1 MASTSFTNSAY
12 DDNKRPFS
20 MSSLRGTP
28 SSPHTPQHHLR
39 SNNSSFASTTS
50 STSFRGEEDAIIFE
64 LGARWLRAGFEGE
77 SAPMCV
83 VGCGPEEC
91 RRVGDYRGWLKT
103 NNPDTDPAQ
112 SRPLVNP
119 EDWASAYELWKMDLR
134 GADLGLVEDKIER
147 VFRETYNKYLL
158 TDAGT
163 SRLVLVLPAIMPHP
177 LLSAMLSTLFSRW
190 RFPSI
195 TLLTSATMA
204 ATAAGV
210 RSALVVDIGWAETVV
225 TGVYEYREI
234 AIKRSTRA
242 MKALLQETGRMLTCI
257 PTARRGVVSQSA
269 PGDSGISV
277 RFEFCEEVASRFL
290 WCRPRESSSSA
301 DLQQQQQEPQ
311 PNDSETEPTTQHPP
325 LSSLSQRT
333 VEIPSPSNP
342 GSTYINLPF
351 STLSEP
357 VESVLFAA
365 GTADC
370 ELDDEEKPLPLL
382 IYNALLTL
390 PPDARGTCMSRIIFT
405 GGGANI
411 PGIRQRIL
419 ADVAALVAEHGWSPV
434 RGKVIEQ
441 RRKLANLRISPSS
454 QVQASPQNPAPPLTT
469 DPSEEHH
476 PVPSNDTPTE
486 TKSPEPSTHQPEPKP
501 DSATETP
508 KQQQQQ
514 QQQKIPEDPPKTSD
528 EEDLEDPIEQKI
540 RRNNRDRDRDALP
553 PSIQGV
559 LREVE
564 SLGPWAGASLTTSLK
579 IRGLVEIERE
589 KYLQHG
595 LAGATRD
602 YETQGHHIPDRRSGL
617 RAGGG
622 GDRSSWTLAGWG

>member
-1 MASTSFTNSAY
+1 MASSSITSSGY

-77 SAPMCV
+77 SVPMCV

-242 MKALLQETGRMLTCI
+242 MKALLQETGRMLTSI

-290 WCRPRESSSSA
+290 WCRPRESPSSA
-301 DLQQQQQEPQ
+301 DLQQQQQQQPQ

-325 LSSLSQRT
+325 LSSLLQRT

-351 STLSEP
+351 STFSEP

-382 IYNALLTL
+382 IYNALLAL

-441 RRKLANLRISPSS
+441 QRRKLANPRITPSS
-454 QVQASPQNPAPPLTT
+454 Q
-469 DPSEEHH
+469 
-476 PVPSNDTPTE
+476 
-486 TKSPEPSTHQPEPKP
+486 
-501 DSATETP
+501 TP

-514 QQQKIPEDPPKTSD
+514 QQQQQQIPEGPPKTSD
-528 EEDLEDPIEQKI
+528 EENLEDPIEQKI

-553 PSIQGV
+553 PSVQGV

-602 YETQGHHIPDRRSGL
+602 FETHGHHVPDRRSGL

-622 GDRSSWTLAGWG
+622 GDRSSWTLAGWGQ

>member
-1 MASTSFTNSAY
+1 MASTSFTNSGY

-77 SAPMCV
+77 SAPMCMV
-83 VGCGPEEC
+83 SCGPEEC

-134 GADLGLVEDKIER
+134 EADLGLVEDKIER

-242 MKALLQETGRMLTCI
+242 MKALLQETGRMLTSI

-290 WCRPRESSSSA
+290 WCRPRESPSSA
-301 DLQQQQQEPQ
+301 DLQQQQQQEPQ
-311 PNDSETEPTTQHPP
+311 PNDSETEPTTQHSP
-325 LSSLSQRT
+325 LSSLLQRT

-351 STLSEP
+351 STFSEP

-441 RRKLANLRISPSS
+441 QRRKLANLRISPSS
-454 QVQASPQNPAPPLTT
+454 RA
-469 DPSEEHH
+469 
-476 PVPSNDTPTE
+476 
-486 TKSPEPSTHQPEPKP
+486 
-501 DSATETP
+501 P

-514 QQQKIPEDPPKTSD
+514 QQQQIPEDPPKTSD
-528 EEDLEDPIEQKI
+528 EEDLKDPIEQKI

-553 PSIQGV
+553 PSVQGV

-564 SLGPWAGASLTTSLK
+564 SLGPWAGASLTTNLK

-602 YETQGHHIPDRRSGL
+602 FETHGHHVPDRRSGL

>member
-1 MASTSFTNSAY
+1 MASTSYTNSGY
-12 DDNKRPFS
+12 DDSKRPFS

-28 SSPHTPQHHLR
+28 SSPHTPQHNLR

-64 LGARWLRAGFEGE
+64 LGSRWLRAGFEGE
-77 SAPMCV
+77 SVPMCV

-134 GADLGLVEDKIER
+134 GVDLGLVEDKIER

-177 LLSAMLSTLFSRW
+177 LLSALLSTLFSRW

-234 AIKRSTRA
+234 AIERSTRA
-242 MKALLQETGRMLTCI
+242 MKALLQETGRLLTSI
-257 PTARRGVVSQSA
+257 PTARGVRSQPA
-269 PGDSGISV
+269 PGDSGISA
-277 RFEFCEEVASRFL
+277 RFEFCEEVASKFL
-290 WCRPRESSSSA
+290 WCRPREGPSPA
-301 DLQQQQQEPQ
+301 DLQQQQQPQ
-311 PNDSETEPTTQHPP
+311 PDDSETEPTTHHPP
-325 LSSLSQRT
+325 LSSLLQRT

-351 STLSEP
+351 SAFSEP

-441 RRKLANLRISPSS
+441 QRRKLASLRISPSS
-454 QVQASPQNPAPPLTT
+454 QVQASAQDPASPHLTT
-469 DPSEEHH
+469 DPSEDNH
-476 PVPSNDTPTE
+476 
-486 TKSPEPSTHQPEPKP
+486 PKP
-501 DSATETP
+501 
-508 KQQQQQ
+508 
-514 QQQKIPEDPPKTSD
+514 ED
-528 EEDLEDPIEQKI
+528 EADLEDPIEQKI

-553 PSIQGV
+553 PSVQGV

-595 LAGATRD
+595 LAGATTR
-602 YETQGHHIPDRRSGL
+602 EFEIHGHHVPDRRSGL

>member
-1 MASTSFTNSAY
+1 MASTSYTNSGY
-12 DDNKRPFS
+12 DDSKRPFS
-20 MSSLRGTP
+20 MSSLRGAP
-28 SSPHTPQHHLR
+28 SSPHTPQHNLR

-77 SAPMCV
+77 SVPMCV

-103 NNPDTDPAQ
+103 NNPVTDPAQ

-134 GADLGLVEDKIER
+134 GVDLGLVEDKIER

-177 LLSAMLSTLFSRW
+177 LLSALLSTLFSRW

-234 AIKRSTRA
+234 AIKRSIRA
-242 MKALLQETGRMLTCI
+242 MKALLQETGRLLTSI
-257 PTARRGVVSQSA
+257 PTARGVRSQPA

-290 WCRPRESSSSA
+290 WCRPREGPSPA
-301 DLQQQQQEPQ
+301 DLQQQQQQQQPQ
-311 PNDSETEPTTQHPP
+311 PDGSETEPTTHHSP
-325 LSSLSQRT
+325 LSSLLQRT

-351 STLSEP
+351 STFSEP

-441 RRKLANLRISPSS
+441 QRRKLANLRISPSS
-454 QVQASPQNPAPPLTT
+454 QK
-469 DPSEEHH
+469 
-476 PVPSNDTPTE
+476 PT
-486 TKSPEPSTHQPEPKP
+486 
-501 DSATETP
+501 
-508 KQQQQQ
+508 QQQQQ
-514 QQQKIPEDPPKTSD
+514 QQQPPEDPKPED
-528 EEDLEDPIEQKI
+528 EADLEDPIEQKI

-553 PSIQGV
+553 PSVQGV

-595 LAGATRD
+595 LAGATTR
-602 YETQGHHIPDRRSGL
+602 EFEAHGHHVPDRRSGL